1 MKIAIKEKL
10 IKVMNETR
18 QCQNCKKEFVI
29 EQEDFNFYEKIKVPP
44 PTWCPECRMIRR
56 MLFRNERSLY
66 KQDCDLCK
74 KSTISMYAPENKYV
88 VYCNDC
94 YISDK
99 WNPLDYGKKYDFSRT
114 FFEQLGELFK
124 TFPRRALYQDFAVN
138 SEYTNQSVYMK
149 NCYLCFGGHH
159 YEDCTYCAQ
168 NFFLKN
174 CLDVDFSHKSEFC
187 FESLHLAN
195 CFRVRFGYYSEN
207 CMDSWFI
214 YGCKNCSNCIG
225 CTNLIGKSYCIFN
238 EQYSKEEYEKKIK
251 ETDLSDRENLEKMEK
266 EFWENSLKFPRKY
279 ANIKNIVNSTGDD
292 LEQIRNCEYVFS
304 VSEAENIKYTFFS
317 PTGAKDCLDL
327 DHSGLGT
334 SETYELHSGFGDNR
348 VFFSNRVYYS
358 HNVEYSDDCYNDEY
372 LFACAGLRK
381 KQYCILNKEY
391 NKEEYFALVEKIKKH
406 MDDMSYEDK
415 KGRVFGYGEYF
426 PIEIM
431 PFSYNDSVV
440 CEYFPLTKEE
450 ILEKGYKYKEP
461 EIKNYKP
468 TLLSHQLPKIENTN
482 EDILKEII
490 QCEHMGRCNQRCTT
504 AFRIIQNEL
513 NICKVLSIPLPKLCP
528 NCRHMDRMNFL
539 NPPKLYHRKCMKE
552 GCPNEFETSYAP
564 ERPEIIYCER
574 CYQQEV
580 Y

>member
-1 MKIAIKEKL
+1 MQNEK
-10 IKVMNETR
+10 R
-18 QCQNCKKEFVI
+18 QCQNCKKDFVV

-66 KQDCDLCK
+66 KQDCNLCK

-99 WNPLDYGKKYDFSRT
+99 WDPLDYGKEYDFSKP
-114 FFEQLGELFK
+114 FFEQLRELYK
-124 TFPRRALYQDFAVN
+124 TIPRRALYQDFAVN
-138 SEYTNQSVYMK
+138 SEYTNQIVYIK
-149 NCYLCFGGHH
+149 DSYLCFGGHH
-159 YEDCTYCAQ
+159 YEDSSYCAQ

-214 YGCKNCSNCIG
+214 YGCRNCSNCVG

-251 ETDLSDRENLEKMEK
+251 EMNFVAIEDLEKTKK

-279 ANIKNIVNSTGDD
+279 SNIKNIVNSTGDD
-292 LEQIRNCEYVFS
+292 LEQVRNCKYTFS
-304 VSEAENIKYTFFS
+304 ATEDENIKYSFFV
-317 PTGAKDCLDL
+317 PTGGKDCFDL
-327 DHSGLGT
+327 DHVGLGT
-334 SETYELHSGFGDNR
+334 TETYELHSGFGNNR

-358 HNVEYSDDCYNDEY
+358 HNVEYSDDCYNNEY

-391 NKEEYFALVEKIKKH
+391 SKDEYLTLVEKIKKH
-406 MDDMSYEDK
+406 MNDTSYKDK
-415 KGRVFGYGEYF
+415 KDRVFKYGEYF

-450 ILEKGYKYKEP
+450 ILEKGYKHKEP

-468 TLLSHQLPKIENTN
+468 TLLSPQLPKTENVN
-482 EDILKEII
+482 EDILKEIV

-513 NICKVLSIPLPKLCP
+513 NICKVLNIPLPKLCP
-528 NCRHMDRMNFL
+528 NCRHMERMNLL

-552 GCPNEFETSYAP
+552 GCTNEFETSYAP
-564 ERPEIIYCER
+564 ERPEIVYCER